1 MKTAWVY
8 LTKFMES
15 CETAMVN
22 ESVSVKRQHRE
33 KYAMRAKDPGR
44 DSGSSDSQFADETP
58 VKSTTKKTEQPLTK
72 ILICD
77 DDPASNE
84 LIRSYLQGISDKE
97 IVLLEAVHTE
107 EIQNALDKGRI
118 DLVLIDNQML
128 RRSGMEWLAERLK
141 KQLAPIIVLTGS
153 EDEEIE
159 AQTFQKIA
167 VGYLPKANLSREEME
182 NMVDVA
188 LDKWSRLQ
196 QAIADEKKLE
206 ELANLDLLTGLHNR
220 RAILGK
226 LSEYVNLANRY
237 RDDFTL
243 IMLDID
249 HFRKVND
256 QHGYLT
262 GDEVLENIAALIRN
276 NIRCTDIAG
285 RYGGEKF
292 IIVLPKTNLSSS
304 WTVAERLRSIITQTE
319 FKDAAGD
326 IFSVTVSQG
335 LAGWE
340 RNDDADSLIS
350 RTSEA
355 LHKAKEKGRDRV
367 QILLGP
373 SLRDKIQ

>member
-118 DLVLIDNQML
+118 DLVLMDNQML

-153 EDEEIE
+153 RDEEIE
-159 AQTFQKIA
+159 AETFQEAA
-167 VGYLPKANLSREEME
+167 VGYLPKAGLSRGKLK
-182 NMVDVA
+182 NIIDDA
-188 LDKWSRLQ
+188 LDKWARLQ
-196 QAIADEKKLE
+196 QAMADKEKLE
-206 ELANLDLLTGLHNR
+206 MLANFDSLTGLYNR

-226 LSEYVNLANRY
+226 LCEYVNLANRY

-262 GDEVLENIAALIRN
+262 GDEVLESIATLIRS
-276 NIRCTDIAG
+276 NIRRTDIAG
-285 RYGGEKF
+285 CYGGEEF
-292 IIVLPKTNLSSS
+292 IIILPKTNLSSS
-304 WTVAERLRSIITQTE
+304 WAVAERLRSIIAQAE
-319 FKDAAGD
+319 LKDAAGN
-326 IFSVTVSQG
+326 IFNVTVSQG

-340 RNDDADSLIS
+340 RNDDANSLIS
-350 RTSEA
+350 RASEA

-373 SLRDKIQ
+373 SLRDKI

>member
-1 MKTAWVY
+1 

-33 KYAMRAKDPGR
+33 KYAMRARDPGR
-44 DSGSSDSQFADETP
+44 DSGSSDSQFVNENP

-77 DDPASNE
+77 DDPTSDE

-118 DLVLIDNQML
+118 DLVLMDNQML
-128 RRSGMEWLAERLK
+128 RRSGMEWLVERLK
-141 KQLAPIIVLTGS
+141 KQLAPVIVLTGS

-159 AQTFQKIA
+159 TQTFQKIA
-167 VGYLPKANLSREEME
+167 VGYLPKADLSREKLK
-182 NMVDVA
+182 NIVDVA
-188 LDKWSRLQ
+188 LDKWARLQ
-196 QAIADEKKLE
+196 QAIADEEKLE
-206 ELANLDLLTGLHNR
+206 MLANFHSLTGLYNR

-226 LSEYVNLANRY
+226 LCEYVNLANRY

-243 IMLDID
+243 IMLDVD
-249 HFRKVND
+249 HFREIND
-256 QHGYLT
+256 RHGYVT
-262 GDEVLENIAALIRN
+262 GDEVLETIATLIRN
-276 NIRCTDIAG
+276 NIRRTDIAG
-285 RYGGEKF
+285 CYGGEEF
-292 IIVLPKTNLSSS
+292 IIILPKTNLSSS
-304 WTVAERLRSIITQTE
+304 WAVAERLRSVIAQAE
-319 FKDAAGD
+319 FKDATGD

-350 RTSEA
+350 RISEA

-373 SLRDKIQ
+373 SLRDKI

>member
-1 MKTAWVY
+1 
-8 LTKFMES
+8 
-15 CETAMVN
+15 
-22 ESVSVKRQHRE
+22 
-33 KYAMRAKDPGR
+33 
-44 DSGSSDSQFADETP
+44 
-58 VKSTTKKTEQPLTK
+58 
-72 ILICD
+72 
-77 DDPASNE
+77 
-84 LIRSYLQGISDKE
+84 
-97 IVLLEAVHTE
+97 
-107 EIQNALDKGRI
+107 
-118 DLVLIDNQML
+118 
-128 RRSGMEWLAERLK
+128 MEWLAERLK

-159 AQTFQKIA
+159 TQTFQKIA
-167 VGYLPKANLSREEME
+167 VGYLPKAGLSREKME

-304 WTVAERLRSIITQTE
+304 WTVAERIRSIITQTE

>member
-1 MKTAWVY
+1 
-8 LTKFMES
+8 
-15 CETAMVN
+15 
-22 ESVSVKRQHRE
+22 
-33 KYAMRAKDPGR
+33 
-44 DSGSSDSQFADETP
+44 
-58 VKSTTKKTEQPLTK
+58 
-72 ILICD
+72 
-77 DDPASNE
+77 
-84 LIRSYLQGISDKE
+84 
-97 IVLLEAVHTE
+97 
-107 EIQNALDKGRI
+107 
-118 DLVLIDNQML
+118 
-128 RRSGMEWLAERLK
+128 
-141 KQLAPIIVLTGS
+141 
-153 EDEEIE
+153 
-159 AQTFQKIA
+159 
-167 VGYLPKANLSREEME
+167 
-182 NMVDVA
+182 
-188 LDKWSRLQ
+188 
-196 QAIADEKKLE
+196 
-206 ELANLDLLTGLHNR
+206 
-220 RAILGK
+220 
-226 LSEYVNLANRY
+226 
-237 RDDFTL
+237 
-243 IMLDID
+243 MLDID